1 TTHAAMISALAVQAA
16 ALESQRLTGE
26 RTLALMALRFCRAGL
41 PADAAATA
49 LGISR
54 ATLYRRWVELQ
65 DLLDAADD
73 AQAPAWLVAAA
84 DQARA
89 GLRTRAGG
97 CRWVRRNRRC
107 PRWPQSTLT
116 TRSRTSSG

>member
-1 TTHAAMISALAVQAA
+1 MDETTHAAMISALAVQAT

-41 PADAAATA
+41 PAAAAATA

-65 DLLDAADD
+65 DLLDAAED
-73 AQAPAWLVAAA
+73 AEAPPWLVAAA

-89 GLRTRAGG
+89 ELRT
-97 CRWVRRNRRC
+97 
-107 PRWPQSTLT
+107 
-116 TRSRTSSG
+116 